1 MEIVGVQ
8 IPPPAPPSF
17 EFGKHRPA
25 FMQVTETNAEGL
37 KREFRVVV
45 PAGELE
51 EKVTSRLGDIGRTI
65 QLRGFRPGKV
75 PMQILR
81 QRFGNS
87 VRGEVL
93 ESTLQDTSADA
104 IRERNLRPALPPR
117 VDIVSF
123 SEGTDLEYKMFL
135 EVLPDIPEPSFADLD
150 IERLVVEVPDEDVD
164 RAVERIA
171 EQQRKT
177 EVAER
182 PAESGDIIVV
192 DIEGRSGEQE
202 IPGASGKDRQIV
214 LGSADFIPG
223 FEEQLIGASAGE
235 HRTVRVTFPE
245 DYGVPDFA
253 GKEAVFEVDVKEV
266 RQRLPLIIDDE
277 LGRAVGL
284 ENLAELRQEVR
295 QQMQR
300 DYEGASRLR
309 LKRSLL
315 DKLAQNYD
323 FAVPPGM
330 VELEFESIWRQ
341 YEEEKARAAQP
352 EAASS
357 EAGEGSRGQTA
368 SAGRLETAN
377 GEAANEA
384 GLSGPAPEPESE
396 VGADA
401 APSSEERADKIEDEE
416 TLKADYR
423 RIAERR
429 VRLGLLLAA
438 VGRSNNIT
446 VTQDELNQAITREA
460 RPHAGYQRQV
470 LDFYRQNPEAV
481 ANLRAPIFEDK
492 VVDFIV
498 ELAKVEERK
507 ISPQDL
513 LSLPDSDADGR
524 DADRPD
530 AGGPGA
536 SGPDARGPDASGPD
550 ASGPDASGPDASGPD
565 ASGPEASGP
574 AASGP
579 DAREA

>member
-1 MEIVGVQ
+1 
-8 IPPPAPPSF
+8 
-17 EFGKHRPA
+17 
-25 FMQVTETNAEGL
+25 MQVTETNAEGL

-104 IRERNLRPALPPR
+104 IRERNLRPALPPK

-123 SEGTDLEYKMFL
+123 SEGTDLEYKMSL

-214 LGSADFIPG
+214 LGSAGFIPG

-266 RQRLPLIIDDE
+266 RQRLPLVIDDE
-277 LGRAVGL
+277 LGKAVGL

-341 YEEEKARAAQP
+341 YEDEKARAAQP

-357 EAGEGSRGQTA
+357 EAASDAGEGSRGQRA
-368 SAGRLETAN
+368 SAGSPETAT
-377 GEAANEA
+377 GEADNEA

-401 APSSEERADKIEDEE
+401 APSSEEQADKTEDEE

-429 VRLGLLLAA
+429 VRLGLLLAE

-460 RPHAGYQRQV
+460 RRHPGYERQV
-470 LDFYRQNPEAV
+470 LDFYRQNPEAA

-513 LSLPDSDADGR
+513 LSLPD
-524 DADRPD
+524 PD
-530 AGGPGA
+530 ANG
-536 SGPDARGPDASGPD
+536 DASGPD
-550 ASGPDASGPDASGPD
+550 ASGRDTGGRDTGGRDTGGRDTGGRDTGGRDTGGPDASEP
-565 ASGPEASGP
+565 APE
-574 AASGP
+574 
-579 DAREA
+579 

>member
-1 MEIVGVQ
+1 MQ
-8 IPPPAPPSF
+8 I
-17 EFGKHRPA
+17 
-25 FMQVTETNAEGL
+25 TETSAEGL

-45 PAGELE
+45 PAGEFE
-51 EKVTSRLGDIGRTI
+51 EKVTSRLGEIGRTI

-81 QRFGNS
+81 QRFGSS

-104 IRERNLRPALPPR
+104 IREHNLRPALPPK

-123 SEGTDLEYKMFL
+123 SEGTDLEYKMSL
-135 EVLPDIPEPSFADLD
+135 EILPDIPQASFADLE

-164 RAVERIA
+164 RAIERIA

-177 EVAER
+177 EIAER

-202 IPGASGKDRQIV
+202 IPGASGEDRQIV
-214 LGSADFIPG
+214 LGSGGFIPG
-223 FEEQLIGASAGE
+223 FEEQLIGAGAGE
-235 HRTVRVTFPE
+235 HRTVRVTFPA
-245 DYGVPDFA
+245 DYGAPDFA
-253 GKEAVFEVDVKEV
+253 GKDAVFEVEVKEV
-266 RQRLPLIIDDE
+266 RQRLPLVIDDE
-277 LGRAVGL
+277 LGKAVGL
-284 ENLAELRQEVR
+284 ESLAELRQEVR

-323 FAVPPGM
+323 FAVPPSM

-341 YEEEKARAAQP
+341 YEAEKAREARP
-352 EAASS
+352 EAAGSEAAPEASEGVRGEAAAEIPETAAGEAGAPASAPEPDS
-357 EAGEGSRGQTA
+357 EAGARAAPDGDPQAGST
-368 SAGRLETAN
+368 
-377 GEAANEA
+377 EA
-384 GLSGPAPEPESE
+384 GSTE
-396 VGADA
+396 VD
-401 APSSEERADKIEDEE
+401 STEVEEA
-416 TLKADYR
+416 LKAEYR

-429 VRLGLLLAA
+429 VRLGLLLAE

-460 RPHAGYQRQV
+460 RRHPGYERQV

-481 ANLRAPIFEDK
+481 GNLRAPIFEDK

-498 ELAKVEERK
+498 ELANVEERK
-507 ISPQDL
+507 ISPQEL
-513 LSLPDSDADGR
+513 LSLPDPDANGA
-524 DADRPD
+524 DASRPD
-530 AGGPGA
+530 V
-536 SGPDARGPDASGPD
+536 S
-550 ASGPDASGPDASGPD
+550 
-565 ASGPEASGP
+565 E
-574 AASGP
+574 AAS
-579 DAREA
+579 E

>member
-1 MEIVGVQ
+1 
-8 IPPPAPPSF
+8 
-17 EFGKHRPA
+17 
-25 FMQVTETNAEGL
+25 MQVTETSAEGL

-51 EKVTSRLGDIGRTI
+51 EKVTSRLGEIGRTI

-87 VRGEVL
+87 VLGEVL
-93 ESTLQDTSADA
+93 ESTLQGTSADA
-104 IRERNLRPALPPR
+104 IREHNLRPALPPK

-123 SEGTDLEYKMFL
+123 SEGTDLEYKMSL
-135 EVLPDIPEPSFADLD
+135 EVLPDIPNPSFADLG

-182 PAESGDIIVV
+182 PAETGDIIVV

-214 LGSADFIPG
+214 LGSAGFIPG
-223 FEEQLIGASAGE
+223 FEEQLIGAGAGE

-253 GKEAVFEVDVKEV
+253 GKGAVFEVDVKEV
-266 RQRLPLIIDDE
+266 RQHLPLVIDDE
-277 LGRAVGL
+277 LGKAVGL
-284 ENLAELRQEVR
+284 ESLAELRQEVR

-330 VELEFESIWRQ
+330 VELEFENIWRQ
-341 YEEEKARAAQP
+341 HEAEKERVSQSGAAAAVAASAASAEGALETPTEEPAAARAKP
-352 EAASS
+352 EAAESDADVVQ
-357 EAGEGSRGQTA
+357 AGDQQ
-368 SAGRLETAN
+368 AGT
-377 GEAANEA
+377 
-384 GLSGPAPEPESE
+384 
-396 VGADA
+396 
-401 APSSEERADKIEDEE
+401 KEDDQA
-416 TLKADYR
+416 LKADYR

-429 VRLGLLLAA
+429 VRLGLLLAE
-438 VGRSNNIT
+438 VGRRNNIG

-460 RPHAGYQRQV
+460 RRHPGYERQV

-492 VVDFIV
+492 VIDFIV

-513 LSLPDSDADGR
+513 LTLPDPDADG
-524 DADRPD
+524 PD
-530 AGGPGA
+530 ANRAP
-536 SGPDARGPDASGPD
+536 S
-550 ASGPDASGPDASGPD
+550 
-565 ASGPEASGP
+565 E
-574 AASGP
+574 
-579 DAREA
+579 

>member
-1 MEIVGVQ
+1 
-8 IPPPAPPSF
+8 
-17 EFGKHRPA
+17 
-25 FMQVTETNAEGL
+25 MQVTETSAEGL

-51 EKVTSRLGDIGRTI
+51 EKVTSRLGEIGRTI

-87 VRGEVL
+87 VLGEVL
-93 ESTLQDTSADA
+93 ESTLQGTSADA
-104 IRERNLRPALPPR
+104 IREHHLRPALPPK

-123 SEGTDLEYKMFL
+123 SEGTDLEYKMSL
-135 EVLPDIPEPSFADLD
+135 EVLPDIPDPSFADLG

-182 PAESGDIIVV
+182 PAETGDIIVV

-214 LGSADFIPG
+214 LGSAGFIPG
-223 FEEQLIGASAGE
+223 FEEQLIGAGAGE

-253 GKEAVFEVDVKEV
+253 GKGAVFEVDVKEV
-266 RQRLPLIIDDE
+266 RQHLPLVIDDE
-277 LGRAVGL
+277 LGKAVGL

-315 DKLAQNYD
+315 DKLAQSYD

-330 VELEFESIWRQ
+330 VELEFENIWRQ
-341 YEEEKARAAQP
+341 HEAEKERVSQSGASAASAEGALETATDEPAAEGVGAAAAPTETPTEEPAAAGAKP
-352 EAASS
+352 EAAESDADVVQAGDQQAGTKEDD
-357 EAGEGSRGQTA
+357 EA
-368 SAGRLETAN
+368 
-377 GEAANEA
+377 
-384 GLSGPAPEPESE
+384 
-396 VGADA
+396 
-401 APSSEERADKIEDEE
+401 
-416 TLKADYR
+416 LKADYR

-429 VRLGLLLAA
+429 VRLGLLLAE
-438 VGRSNNIT
+438 VGRRNNIG

-460 RPHAGYQRQV
+460 RRHPGYERQV

-492 VVDFIV
+492 VIDFIV

-513 LSLPDSDADGR
+513 LTLPDPDTPDPDADG
-524 DADRPD
+524 PD
-530 AGGPGA
+530 ANRAP
-536 SGPDARGPDASGPD
+536 S
-550 ASGPDASGPDASGPD
+550 
-565 ASGPEASGP
+565 E
-574 AASGP
+574 
-579 DAREA
+579 

>member
-1 MEIVGVQ
+1 
-8 IPPPAPPSF
+8 
-17 EFGKHRPA
+17 
-25 FMQVTETNAEGL
+25 MQVTETSAEGL

-104 IRERNLRPALPPR
+104 IRERNLRPALPPK

-123 SEGTDLEYKMFL
+123 SEGTDLEYKMSL

-214 LGSADFIPG
+214 LGSAGFIPG

-266 RQRLPLIIDDE
+266 RQRLPLVIDDE
-277 LGRAVGL
+277 LGKAVGL
-284 ENLAELRQEVR
+284 ESLAELRQEVR

-341 YEEEKARAAQP
+341 YEDEKARAAQP

-357 EAGEGSRGQTA
+357 EAASDAGEGSRGQRA
-368 SAGRLETAN
+368 SAGSPETAT
-377 GEAANEA
+377 GEADNEA

-401 APSSEERADKIEDEE
+401 APSSEEQADKTEDEE

-429 VRLGLLLAA
+429 VRLGLLLAE

-460 RPHAGYQRQV
+460 RRHPGYERQV
-470 LDFYRQNPEAV
+470 LDFYRQNPEAA

-507 ISPQDL
+507 ISPQEL
-513 LSLPDSDADGR
+513 LSLPDSDADGP
-524 DADRPD
+524 DADGPD
-530 AGGPGA
+530 ASGPGA
-536 SGPDARGPDASGPD
+536 SGPQASGPD
-550 ASGPDASGPDASGPD
+550 ASEPV
-565 ASGPEASGP
+565 PE
-574 AASGP
+574 
-579 DAREA
+579 

>member
-1 MEIVGVQ
+1 
-8 IPPPAPPSF
+8 
-17 EFGKHRPA
+17 
-25 FMQVTETNAEGL
+25 MQVTETSAEGL

-104 IRERNLRPALPPR
+104 IRERNLRPALPPK

-123 SEGTDLEYKMFL
+123 SEGTDLEYKMSL

-214 LGSADFIPG
+214 LGSAGFIPG

-277 LGRAVGL
+277 LGKAVGL
-284 ENLAELRQEVR
+284 ENLAELHQEVR

-341 YEEEKARAAQP
+341 YEDEKARAAQP

-357 EAGEGSRGQTA
+357 EAASDAGEGSRGQRA
-368 SAGRLETAN
+368 SAGSPETATA
-377 GEAANEA
+377 EADNEA
-384 GLSGPAPEPESE
+384 GLSGSAPEPESE

-401 APSSEERADKIEDEE
+401 APSSEEQADKTEDEE
-416 TLKADYR
+416 TLKAAYR

-429 VRLGLLLAA
+429 VRLGLLLAE

-460 RPHAGYQRQV
+460 RRHPGYERQV
-470 LDFYRQNPEAV
+470 LDFYRQNPEAA

-513 LSLPDSDADGR
+513 LSLPD
-524 DADRPD
+524 PD
-530 AGGPGA
+530 ANG
-536 SGPDARGPDASGPD
+536 DASGPD
-550 ASGPDASGPDASGPD
+550 ASGRDTGGRDTGGRDTGGRDTGGRDTGGPDASEP
-565 ASGPEASGP
+565 APE
-574 AASGP
+574 
-579 DAREA
+579 

>member
-1 MEIVGVQ
+1 M
-8 IPPPAPPSF
+8 S
-17 EFGKHRPA
+17 
-25 FMQVTETNAEGL
+25 
-37 KREFRVVV
+37 
-45 PAGELE
+45 
-51 EKVTSRLGDIGRTI
+51 
-65 QLRGFRPGKV
+65 
-75 PMQILR
+75 
-81 QRFGNS
+81 
-87 VRGEVL
+87 
-93 ESTLQDTSADA
+93 
-104 IRERNLRPALPPR
+104 
-117 VDIVSF
+117 
-123 SEGTDLEYKMFL
+123 L
-135 EVLPDIPEPSFADLD
+135 EVLPDIPEPSFSDLD

-171 EQQRKT
+171 EQRRKT

-214 LGSADFIPG
+214 LGSAGFIPG
-223 FEEQLIGASAGE
+223 FEEQLIGAGAGE

-245 DYGVPDFA
+245 DYGAPDFA
-253 GKEAVFEVDVKEV
+253 GKDAVFEVDVKEV
-266 RQRLPLIIDDE
+266 RQRLPLVIDDE
-277 LGRAVGL
+277 LGKAVGL

-341 YEEEKARAAQP
+341 YEAEKARAAQP
-352 EAASS
+352 EAVNSADTGDAAHGEVVASPASS
-357 EAGEGSRGQTA
+357 ETATGEAGE
-368 SAGRLETAN
+368 
-377 GEAANEA
+377 
-384 GLSGPAPEPESE
+384 PE

-401 APSSEERADKIEDEE
+401 TQDGERPADSTEDEE
-416 TLKADYR
+416 ALKADYR

-429 VRLGLLLAA
+429 VRLGLLLAE

-460 RPHAGYQRQV
+460 RRHPGYERQV

-481 ANLRAPIFEDK
+481 GHLRAPIFEDK

-498 ELAKVEERK
+498 ELANVEERK

-513 LSLPDSDADGR
+513 LSLPDPDAD
-524 DADRPD
+524 
-530 AGGPGA
+530 
-536 SGPDARGPDASGPD
+536 GPDASGPD
-550 ASGPDASGPDASGPD
+550 ASGTDTS
-565 ASGPEASGP
+565 E
-574 AASGP
+574 AAS
-579 DAREA
+579 E

>member
-1 MEIVGVQ
+1 
-8 IPPPAPPSF
+8 
-17 EFGKHRPA
+17 
-25 FMQVTETNAEGL
+25 MQVTETSAEGL

-51 EKVTSRLGDIGRTI
+51 EKVTDRLGEIGRTI

-81 QRFGNS
+81 QRFGTS
-87 VRGEVL
+87 VLGEVL
-93 ESTLQDTSADA
+93 ENTLQGTSAEA
-104 IRERNLRPALPPR
+104 IREHNLRPALPPK

-123 SEGTDLEYKMFL
+123 SEGTDLEYKMSL

-164 RAVERIA
+164 RAIERIA

-177 EVAER
+177 EIAER

-192 DIEGRSGEQE
+192 DVEGRSGEQE
-202 IPGASGKDRQIV
+202 IPGASGKDRRIA
-214 LGSADFIPG
+214 LGSGGFIPG
-223 FEEQLIGASAGE
+223 FEEQLIGAGAGE

-253 GKEAVFEVDVKEV
+253 GKEAVFEVEVKEV
-266 RQRLPLIIDDE
+266 RQRLPVVIDDE
-277 LGRAVGL
+277 LGKAVGL
-284 ENLAELRQEVR
+284 ESLAELREEVR

-300 DYEGASRLR
+300 DYEAASRLR

-315 DKLAQNYD
+315 DKLAQSYD

-330 VELEFESIWRQ
+330 VELEFDNIWRQ
-341 YEEEKARAAQP
+341 HEAEKERAAQSESP
-352 EAASS
+352 AAEAASAVS
-357 EAGEGSRGQTA
+357 EESPETAAEGSA
-368 SAGRLETAN
+368 A
-377 GEAANEA
+377 EAA
-384 GLSGPAPEPESE
+384 APDA
-396 VGADA
+396 GADSGAGA
-401 APSSEERADKIEDEE
+401 AQGSDQEADAKEDEDA
-416 TLKADYR
+416 LKTDYR

-429 VRLGLLLAA
+429 VRLGLLLAE

-460 RPHAGYQRQV
+460 RRHPGYERQV

-481 ANLRAPIFEDK
+481 GNLRAPIFEDK

-513 LSLPDSDADGR
+513 LTLPD
-524 DADRPD
+524 PD
-530 AGGPGA
+530 AVGPDTSEGA
-536 SGPDARGPDASGPD
+536 SN
-550 ASGPDASGPDASGPD
+550 
-565 ASGPEASGP
+565 
-574 AASGP
+574 
-579 DAREA
+579 